1 MAVLRMV
8 RLVGAV
14 RKLVHLLL
22 GIIALCP
29 SIDVLLDQLV
39 RIPMVRRTTL
49 YPVFVV
55 QVDAR
60 PPLVTIAPRHSIYVL
75 LGHRVRIQMVWWLIL
90 GQDALVDQYHV
101 QHQLV

>member
-1 MAVLRMV
+1 MAILRMV

-60 PPLVTIAPRHSIYVL
+60 LPLATIAPRHSIYVL
-75 LGHRVRIQMVWWLIL
+75 LGHRVRIQMVWLLIL
-90 GQDALVDQYHV
+90 GQDALVDQ
-101 QHQLV
+101 